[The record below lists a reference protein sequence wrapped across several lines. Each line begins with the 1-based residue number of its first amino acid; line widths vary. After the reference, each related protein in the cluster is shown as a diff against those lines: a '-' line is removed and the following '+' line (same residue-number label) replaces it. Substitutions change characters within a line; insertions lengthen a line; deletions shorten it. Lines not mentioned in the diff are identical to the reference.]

1 MGLYGPR
8 SRLSRQCEE
17 LAEPPRQPPAAR
29 PLKRGLIG
37 TSISRTSSASRN
49 AAKPRMIPI
58 RFGRINADRANVRNT
73 ATFTDELDQ
82 AALADP
88 VWTGRRQGAVS
99 AIFLI
104 AFLVL
109 IVASVLLGRTWFGG
123 DGAPA
128 FSGLVIHA
136 GWRAQTTLQEEK
148 IHDRRAHVDP
158 DERPR
163 RRKRVGRRL
172 VDADRAASAADDLVF
187 ATRYGVGAPAQGV
200 DPDS

>member
-1 MGLYGPR
+1 
-8 SRLSRQCEE
+8 
-17 LAEPPRQPPAAR
+17 
-29 PLKRGLIG
+29 
-37 TSISRTSSASRN
+37 
-49 AAKPRMIPI
+49 MIPI
-58 RFGRINADRANVRNT
+58 CFGRINPDRANVRNT

-88 VWTGRRQGAVS
+88 VWTGKRQGAVS

-109 IVASVLLGRTWFGG
+109 IVASVLLGTTWFGG

-136 GWRAQTTLQEEK
+136 GWRAQMTLQEEK

-158 DERPR
+158 DEHPR

-187 ATRYGVGAPAQGV
+187 ATRHGTGLDAAYVRRA
-200 DPDS
+200 